1 MVAASV
7 SLPYI
12 TGIHE
17 RRLAPMS
24 RKPAA
29 EYYDERRR
37 RLLDNEACDLEF
49 SKSGIFE
56 IILASPLEYRPTMSS
71 LRFQNIFRQ
80 LASWPE
86 TVCERA
92 YYPEKDEFHWR
103 SRYGHPAVTI
113 ESGKSIKQCDLLF
126 FAPAS
131 EDDYI
136 RILEMMSL
144 SDIGLKAS
152 DRTSKWPLLIAGGTT
167 ITANPM
173 PLAEFMDAFVIGET
187 EPSIGPVL
195 DTIKSLGAQGAS
207 KRKLLRRMATLPGMY
222 IPSVHEIPGK
232 VSSIMR
238 QWAGSDGMGMTSFIH
253 SPDCIN
259 RDIVMLEISRGC
271 PFNCKFCQPGYVSLP
286 YRECKLEELENV
298 IETMDDVETV
308 ALTGSSPRS
317 HPDIKKIIKAAEK
330 KGLNVV
336 LCSNK
341 YDDQIHSDEIDDID
355 LAEKTLV
362 LSPETGNDFLRR
374 VIGKKLKNKRFLDSI
389 EKHSDDAEKVRIY
402 FMIGLPFETD
412 ADRDSIVE
420 FVKEIRERTDLPIEI
435 YVNPFIPKPWT
446 AFQWSPMANP
456 TDLREWIDDLERK
469 LKRIKK
475 VKAWFGD
482 PREAH
487 IRALLSR
494 GDHRT
499 CIALEEKLTG
509 VGWNTA
515 FKKAGI
521 NIRWILD
528 EIDPDSS
535 FEWSF
540 LNMGFGHTRLA
551 REYHASVSMNQSRLK
566 DLEKASEKEE

>member
-1 MVAASV
+1 
-7 SLPYI
+7 
-12 TGIHE
+12 
-17 RRLAPMS
+17 MS

-29 EYYDERRR
+29 DYYDERRR
-37 RLLDNEACDLEF
+37 KLLDQEICSQEF
-49 SKSGIFE
+49 STRGIFE
-56 IILASPLEYRPTMSS
+56 IVLASPKEYSTTMSS
-71 LRFQNIFRQ
+71 LRFQNTFRQ

-86 TVCERA
+86 TSCERA
-92 YYPEKDEFHWR
+92 FYPDKDEFHWR
-103 SRYGHPAVTI
+103 SRYQHPAITL
-113 ESGKSIKQCDLLF
+113 ETGKSIKQCDLLF
-126 FAPAS
+126 FTPTS

-136 RILEMMSL
+136 RMLEMMSISGIKL
-144 SDIGLKAS
+144 RAS
-152 DRTSKWPLLIAGGTT
+152 SRTSKWPLIIASGTT
-167 ITANPM
+167 VTANPM
-173 PLAEFMDAFVIGET
+173 PLAQFMDAFVIGET

-207 KRKLLRRMATLPGMY
+207 KKKLLRRLASLPGMY

-259 RDIVMLEISRGC
+259 KEIIMLEISRGC

-286 YRECKLEELENV
+286 YRECKLEELESV
-298 IETMDDVETV
+298 IQEMDDVETV
-308 ALTGSSPRS
+308 ALIGSSPRS
-317 HPDIKKIIKAAEK
+317 HPDIRKIIKAAEK

-341 YDDQIHSDEIDDID
+341 YDDQISSDELEDYDMS
-355 LAEKTLV
+355 EKSIV

-374 VIGKKLKNKRFLDSI
+374 VIGKKLKNSRLLESV
-389 EKHSDDAEKVRIY
+389 EKHEDDAKKIRIY

-412 ADRDSIVE
+412 ADRESIVD
-420 FVKEIRERTDLPIEI
+420 FVTQVRERTDLPIEV

-456 TDLREWIDDLERK
+456 TDIREWTDI
-469 LKRIKK
+469 LKKKFRRMKK

-487 IRALLSR
+487 IRALLAR

-499 CIALEEKLTG
+499 CEALEERLTG

-521 NIRWILD
+521 NIRWVLE
-528 EIDPDSS
+528 EIDPDVS
-535 FEWSF
+535 FQWSF

-566 DLEKASEKEE
+566 DLEKTSEEEEE